1 MTTEEHLLSFSIVH
15 ITLLKVFFSYGLMAY
30 QVYDDRSPAI
40 AYSPA
45 GWQLEGSSREYN
57 GTTSSAFLANSTA
70 KLTFRGGFTISFDQ
84 YGVLIN
90 SGILT
95 GITVAVYGTIG
106 SKNANFSDP
115 QSAYSIDNGPPH
127 IFRPNQTDLPHY
139 TAKFFQSGLLSNT
152 EHTLVV
158 TNLVNYG
165 LLYLD
170 YIVVVTTG
178 EVPSSSVSP
187 SVTIS
192 STGSSSVIV
201 ASSSIASSSRVTPN
215 PGDRISPTSVS
226 VSTTTPQSSDSSSA
240 SGYSPTPNANV
251 GATSSDGSHRI
262 STIAGATVGA
272 ALAIILFLAIC
283 FFILRR
289 QRKKEIPVA
298 SRKYF

>member
-1 MTTEEHLLSFSIVH
+1 VLTN
-15 ITLLKVFFSYGLMAY
+15 
-30 QVYDDRSPAI
+30 
-40 AYSPA
+40 
-45 GWQLEGSSREYN
+45 SS
-57 GTTSSAFLANSTA
+57 
-70 KLTFRGGFTISFDQ
+70 
-84 YGVLIN
+84 
-90 SGILT
+90 ILT

-106 SKNANFSDP
+106 GKNANFSVP
-115 QSAYSIDNGPPH
+115 QSTYSIDNGPPN
-127 IFRPNQTDLPHY
+127 IFKPNQTDAPHY
-139 TAKFFQSGLLSNT
+139 AAKFYQSGLLSNS

-187 SVTIS
+187 SVAIS
-192 STGSSSVIV
+192 LTGSSSVI
-201 ASSSIASSSRVTPN
+201 ASSTIASSSTVTPN

-226 VSTTTPQSSDSSSA
+226 VSTTSPQSSDSNSA

-251 GATSSDGSHRI
+251 GATSSDGSHHI

-272 ALAIILFLAIC
+272 ALAIILFLAVC
-283 FFILRR
+283 FFVLRR
-289 QRKKEIPVA
+289 QRKRETPVV